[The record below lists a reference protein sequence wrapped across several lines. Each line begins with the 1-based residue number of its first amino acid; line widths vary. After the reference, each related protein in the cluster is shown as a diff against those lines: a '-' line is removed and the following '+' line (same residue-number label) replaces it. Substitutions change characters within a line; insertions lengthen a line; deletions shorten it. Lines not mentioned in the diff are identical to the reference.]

1 MMTTNNKYSSMSN
14 KKWNHFSSSEADVFK
29 IRFVRILDLDLA
41 GDFSLTKLPALVYFR
56 NEIPVVFEGDLK
68 DEAEVLEWLI
78 QHQTSIDEEDVVE
91 NASKVSLIPHGEL
104 CSTEEVFLLPNQQT
118 WVQIPALPRFFLSL

>member
-1 MMTTNNKYSSMSN
+1 MSN
-14 KKWNHFSSSEADVFK
+14 KNWNHFSSSEADVFK

-91 NASKVSLIPHGEL
+91 NASKVSLIPHGG
-104 CSTEEVFLLPNQQT
+104 CVAQRKYSCFPTSRPGFK
-118 WVQIPALPRFFLSL
+118 S